1 MRSKKS
7 KEFNFITVQIGDYAY
22 DYPKNT
28 PLPRIGE
35 LITIDGRESAR
46 VVDVSYIIN
55 DSTSN
60 NPGKMI
66 TIYTELDY

>member
-1 MRSKKS
+1 M
-7 KEFNFITVQIGDYAY
+7 
-22 DYPKNT
+22 
-28 PLPRIGE
+28 
-35 LITIDGRESAR
+35 IDGNGSAR

-66 TIYTELDY
+66 TIYTEFC